1 MIIKYIIAILLFSA
15 IILFH
20 ELGHFLLAKWNGI
33 EVIEFSLGM
42 GPRLLSHV
50 WGDTRYS
57 LKLLPIGGSCQ
68 MVGEE
73 EASDSE
79 GAFGNKSVW
88 ARIAVVAAGPV
99 FNFILAWV
107 LALIIVGSVGYDN
120 TMVDIIPDSA
130 AAEAGMEDGDQI
142 ISINGSRTWLY
153 REVSLYSSLHQG
165 QTATV
170 VFERNGEKQTVV
182 LTPKQSDTGAYLY
195 GFSRTVQR
203 EKGGALETVGYS
215 CAEIRYWLKAT
226 VESLKMLIGGQVGL
240 EEMSGPVG
248 IVSTIGDTYKES
260 RVDGWYYVTMNMI
273 MIAILL
279 SVNLGV
285 MNLLPIPAL
294 DGGRLVFLIL
304 EAIRGKAIP
313 QEKESMV
320 HFTGFVLLMGLMAVI
335 LFSDLHKLFIK

>member
-1 MIIKYIIAILLFSA
+1 MRFVIAVIIFSVVIL
-15 IILFH
+15 IH

-73 EASDSE
+73 EASDSA

>member
-1 MIIKYIIAILLFSA
+1 MSYLLALIIVSA
-15 IILFH
+15 IVIFH

-142 ISINGSRTWLY
+142 ISINGSRTFLY

-170 VFERNGEKQTVV
+170 VYERNGEKQTVV

-195 GFSRTVQR
+195 GFSRTIQR

-313 QEKESMV
+313 AEKESMV

>member
-1 MIIKYIIAILLFSA
+1 MSYILALIIFSA
-15 IILFH
+15 IVIFH

-195 GFSRTVQR
+195 GFSRSVQR

>member
-1 MIIKYIIAILLFSA
+1 MSYILALIIFSA
-15 IILFH
+15 IVIFH

-170 VFERNGEKQTVV
+170 VFERNGEKQTVE

-248 IVSTIGDTYKES
+248 IVSTIGDTYRES

>member
-1 MIIKYIIAILLFSA
+1 MSYILALIIFSA
-15 IILFH
+15 IVIFH

-73 EASDSE
+73 EASDSA

-260 RVDGWYYVTMNMI
+260 RIDGWYYVTMNMI

>member
-1 MIIKYIIAILLFSA
+1 MSYILALIIFSA
-15 IILFH
+15 IVIFH

-142 ISINGSRTWLY
+142 LSINGSRTWLY

-320 HFTGFVLLMGLMAVI
+320 HFAGFVLLMGLMAVI

>member
-1 MIIKYIIAILLFSA
+1 MSYILALIIFSA
-15 IILFH
+15 IVIFH
-20 ELGHFLLAKWNGI
+20 EFGHFLLAKWNGI

-226 VESLKMLIGGQVGL
+226 VESLKMLLGGQVGL

-260 RVDGWYYVTMNMI
+260 RVDGWYYVIMNMI

>member
-1 MIIKYIIAILLFSA
+1 MSYILALIIFSA
-15 IILFH
+15 IVIFH

-335 LFSDLHKLFIK
+335 LFSDLHKLFIQ

>member
-1 MIIKYIIAILLFSA
+1 MSYILALIIFSA
-15 IILFH
+15 IVIFH

-73 EASDSE
+73 EASDSA

-120 TMVDIIPDSA
+120 TVVDIIPDSA

-273 MIAILL
+273 MIAIFL

>member
-1 MIIKYIIAILLFSA
+1 MSYILALIIFSA
-15 IILFH
+15 IVIFH

-50 WGDTRYS
+50 WGNTRYS

>member
-1 MIIKYIIAILLFSA
+1 MSYILALIIFSA
-15 IILFH
+15 IVIFH

-42 GPRLLSHV
+42 GPRVLSHV

>member
-1 MIIKYIIAILLFSA
+1 MSYILALIIFSA
-15 IILFH
+15 IVIFH
-20 ELGHFLLAKWNGI
+20 EFGHFLLAKWNGI

-320 HFTGFVLLMGLMAVI
+320 HFAGFVLLMGLMAVI

>member
-1 MIIKYIIAILLFSA
+1 MSYILALIIFSA
-15 IILFH
+15 IVIFH
-20 ELGHFLLAKWNGI
+20 EFGHFLLAKWYGI

-260 RVDGWYYVTMNMI
+260 RVDGWYYVIMNMI

>member
-1 MIIKYIIAILLFSA
+1 MSYILALIIFSA
-15 IILFH
+15 IVIFH

-107 LALIIVGSVGYDN
+107 LALIIVGSMGYDN

>member
-1 MIIKYIIAILLFSA
+1 MSYILALIIFSA
-15 IILFH
+15 IVIFH

-73 EASDSE
+73 EASDSA

-285 MNLLPIPAL
+285 MNLLPIPSL

>member
-1 MIIKYIIAILLFSA
+1 MSYILALIIFSA
-15 IILFH
+15 IVIFH

-33 EVIEFSLGM
+33 GVIEFSLGM

-320 HFTGFVLLMGLMAVI
+320 HFAGFVLLMGLMAVI

>member
-1 MIIKYIIAILLFSA
+1 MSYILALIIFSA
-15 IILFH
+15 IVIFH

-226 VESLKMLIGGQVGL
+226 VESLKMLIGGQVRL

>member
-1 MIIKYIIAILLFSA
+1 MSYILALIIFSA
-15 IILFH
+15 IVIFH

-120 TMVDIIPDSA
+120 TIVDIIPDSA

>member
-1 MIIKYIIAILLFSA
+1 MSYILALIIFSA
-15 IILFH
+15 IVIFH

-73 EASDSE
+73 EASDSA

-99 FNFILAWV
+99 FKFILAWV

-273 MIAILL
+273 MIAIFL

>member
-1 MIIKYIIAILLFSA
+1 MSYILALIIFSA
-15 IILFH
+15 IVIFH

-42 GPRLLSHV
+42 RPRLLSHV

-260 RVDGWYYVTMNMI
+260 RIDGWYYVTMNMI

>member
-1 MIIKYIIAILLFSA
+1 MSYILALIIFSA
-15 IILFH
+15 IVIFH

-320 HFTGFVLLMGLMAVI
+320 QFAGFVLLMGLMAVI

>member
-1 MIIKYIIAILLFSA
+1 MSYILALIIFSA
-15 IILFH
+15 IVIFH

-142 ISINGSRTWLY
+142 ISINGSRTFLY

-170 VFERNGEKQTVV
+170 VYERNGEKQTVV
-182 LTPKQSDTGAYLY
+182 LTPKKSDTGAYLY

-203 EKGGALETVGYS
+203 EKGGVLETVGYS
-215 CAEIRYWLKAT
+215 AAEVRYWLKAT
-226 VESLKMLIGGQVGL
+226 FESLKMLIGGQVGL

>member
-1 MIIKYIIAILLFSA
+1 MSYILALIIFSA
-15 IILFH
+15 IVIFH

-73 EASDSE
+73 EASDSA

-107 LALIIVGSVGYDN
+107 LALIIVGNVGYDN

-142 ISINGSRTWLY
+142 ISINGSRTFLY

-170 VFERNGEKQTVV
+170 VYERNGEKQTVV
-182 LTPKQSDTGAYLY
+182 LTPKKSDTGAYLY

-203 EKGGALETVGYS
+203 EKGGVLETVGYS

-294 DGGRLVFLIL
+294 DGGRLVFLII

>member
-1 MIIKYIIAILLFSA
+1 MSYILALIIFSA
-15 IILFH
+15 IVIFH

-73 EASDSE
+73 EASDSA

-226 VESLKMLIGGQVGL
+226 VESLKMQKGGQVGL
-240 EEMSGPVG
+240 EEMSVPVG
-248 IVSTIGDTYKES
+248 IVSTNGDTYKES

-273 MIAILL
+273 MIAIFL

>member
-1 MIIKYIIAILLFSA
+1 MSYILALIIFSA
-15 IILFH
+15 IVIFH

-320 HFTGFVLLMGLMAVI
+320 HFT
-335 LFSDLHKLFIK
+335 

>member
-1 MIIKYIIAILLFSA
+1 MSYILALIIFSA
-15 IILFH
+15 IVIFH

-130 AAEAGMEDGDQI
+130 AAGAGMEDGDQI

>member
-1 MIIKYIIAILLFSA
+1 MSYILALIIFSA
-15 IILFH
+15 IVIFH

-57 LKLLPIGGSCQ
+57 LKILPIGGSCQ

-73 EASDSE
+73 EASDSA

>member
-1 MIIKYIIAILLFSA
+1 MSYILALIIFSA
-15 IILFH
+15 IVIFH

-260 RVDGWYYVTMNMI
+260 RIDGWYYVTMNMI

-320 HFTGFVLLMGLMAVI
+320 HFAGFVLLMGLMAVI

>member
-1 MIIKYIIAILLFSA
+1 MSYILALIIFSA
-15 IILFH
+15 IVIFH

-260 RVDGWYYVTMNMI
+260 RVDGWYYVTRNMI
-273 MIAILL
+273 MIASLL
-279 SVNLGV
+279 SGNRGV

-320 HFTGFVLLMGLMAVI
+320 HFAGFVLLMGLMAVI

>member
-1 MIIKYIIAILLFSA
+1 MSYILALIIFSA
-15 IILFH
+15 IVIFH

-170 VFERNGEKQTVV
+170 VFKRNGEKQTVV

>member
-1 MIIKYIIAILLFSA
+1 MSYILALIIFSA
-15 IILFH
+15 IVIFH
-20 ELGHFLLAKWNGI
+20 EFGHFLLAKWNGI
-33 EVIEFSLGM
+33 EVIEFSLGI

-73 EASDSE
+73 EASDSA

-273 MIAILL
+273 MIAIFL

>member
-1 MIIKYIIAILLFSA
+1 MSYILALIIFSA
-15 IILFH
+15 IVIFH

-226 VESLKMLIGGQVGL
+226 VESLKMLIGGQVRL

-273 MIAILL
+273 MIAIFL

-320 HFTGFVLLMGLMAVI
+320 HFAGFVLLMGLMAVI

>member
-1 MIIKYIIAILLFSA
+1 MSYILALIIFSA
-15 IILFH
+15 IVIFH

-130 AAEAGMEDGDQI
+130 AAEAGMEDGAQI

-153 REVSLYSSLHQG
+153 RGVSLYSSLHQG

-320 HFTGFVLLMGLMAVI
+320 HFAGFVLLMGLMAVI

>member
-1 MIIKYIIAILLFSA
+1 MSYILALIIFSA
-15 IILFH
+15 IVIFH
-20 ELGHFLLAKWNGI
+20 EFGHFLLAKWNGI

-73 EASDSE
+73 EASDSA

-273 MIAILL
+273 MIAIFL

>member
-1 MIIKYIIAILLFSA
+1 MSYILALIIFSA
-15 IILFH
+15 IVIFH

-170 VFERNGEKQTVV
+170 VFEWNGEKQTVV

-226 VESLKMLIGGQVGL
+226 VESLKMLIGGQVRL

-273 MIAILL
+273 MIAIFL

>member
-1 MIIKYIIAILLFSA
+1 
-15 IILFH
+15 
-20 ELGHFLLAKWNGI
+20 
-33 EVIEFSLGM
+33 
-42 GPRLLSHV
+42 
-50 WGDTRYS
+50 
-57 LKLLPIGGSCQ
+57 

-73 EASDSE
+73 EASDSA

-182 LTPKQSDTGAYLY
+182 LNSEAKRHRSLSLWIFQNCAAGKGVSNWKQ
-195 GFSRTVQR
+195 
-203 EKGGALETVGYS
+203 VGYS
-215 CAEIRYWLKAT
+215 CAED
-226 VESLKMLIGGQVGL
+226 
-240 EEMSGPVG
+240 P
-248 IVSTIGDTYKES
+248 
-260 RVDGWYYVTMNMI
+260 
-273 MIAILL
+273 LL
-279 SVNLGV
+279 AERPL
-285 MNLLPIPAL
+285 
-294 DGGRLVFLIL
+294 
-304 EAIRGKAIP
+304 
-313 QEKESMV
+313 
-320 HFTGFVLLMGLMAVI
+320 
-335 LFSDLHKLFIK
+335 